1 MKLHTTEAVCLQH
14 AAFWFVI
21 FGLLYHQIVFST
33 FAISATFFN
42 NAHLLPSVQ
51 AADNLFLR
59 TVIAAVK
66 SQYNK
71 RMSERLLDTPPRIS
85 SLTDLDCDA
94 ELTDQ
99 HGRLRL
105 NLQQK
110 RLLVALARTIIY
122 GYGKIT
128 VTVHDHKSRLSVQ
141 YDDLLVA
148 E

>member
-1 MKLHTTEAVCLQH
+1 
-14 AAFWFVI
+14 
-21 FGLLYHQIVFST
+21 
-33 FAISATFFN
+33 
-42 NAHLLPSVQ
+42 
-51 AADNLFLR
+51 
-59 TVIAAVK
+59 
-66 SQYNK
+66 
-71 RMSERLLDTPPRIS
+71 MSERLLDTPPRIS

-94 ELTDQ
+94 ELVDQ

-128 VTVHDHKSRLSVQ
+128 VTVHDHKCRLSVQ